1 MFLAISRLPLGVG
14 DRRIG
19 DDGLSAS
26 SSWDRYH
33 GAMRGR
39 LYICRSGRFI
49 GAWSAKRNTRGQ
61 WLQVTTSK
69 EAIIR
74 DANIEY
80 VVVLHTAK
88 PLQVVSVKQML

>member
-1 MFLAISRLPLGVG
+1 
-14 DRRIG
+14 
-19 DDGLSAS
+19 
-26 SSWDRYH
+26 
-33 GAMRGR
+33 MRGR

-49 GAWSAKRNTRGQ
+49 GAWSAKRNSRGQ

-74 DANIEY
+74 DANKEY

>member
-1 MFLAISRLPLGVG
+1 
-14 DRRIG
+14 
-19 DDGLSAS
+19 
-26 SSWDRYH
+26 
-33 GAMRGR
+33 MRGR

-74 DANIEY
+74 DAYKEY
-80 VVVLHTAK
+80 VVVLHSVSRYRLSLLK
-88 PLQVVSVKQML
+88 YWFDLLPLTDGLISKGFRRLFGPKEKH